1 MLGSASFETPADPVA
16 GFNGAVTTDYL
27 VASIER
33 IICQPFKCGQSLSNN
48 K

>member
-1 MLGSASFETPADPVA
+1 MLGSTCLEASADPMA

-33 IICQPFKCGQSLSNN
+33 IICQLF
-48 K
+48 